1 MCGCDFVEKY
11 VLLNNVNAN
20 IVDGSYIEIDLGNSF
35 ARTPNMSVELIS
47 ATLRTIIYYSSL
59 VVKLDENPDN
69 YTGTDLKGAG
79 MGILQYR
86 GAYDGGAFT
95 DYIYTLGENGGS
107 RLTIP
112 SISKLRIDIE
122 NSASSALV
130 PLADYFGV
138 VMMIK
143 IKYPK
148 QDDNITDAFSRQL
161 QRSKI

>member
-11 VLLNNVNAN
+11 VLLTNVNAN

-35 ARTPNMSVELIS
+35 GRTPNMSVELVD
-47 ATLRTIIYYSSL
+47 ATLRTGIYYSAL

-69 YTGTDLKGAG
+69 YKGTDLKGAG
-79 MGILQYR
+79 MGILQYK
-86 GAYDGGAFT
+86 GAYDGGAFV
-95 DYIYTLGENGGS
+95 DYIYSLSDNGGS
-107 RLTIP
+107 SLTIP
-112 SISKLRIDIE
+112 TISKLRIDIE
-122 NSASSALV
+122 NVASNALV

-138 VMMIK
+138 VLMFK

-148 QDDNITDAFSRQL
+148 QDDNVTDAFSRQL

>member
-1 MCGCDFVEKY
+1 MCSCEFVEKY

-47 ATLRTIIYYSSL
+47 ATLRTNIYYSAL

-69 YTGTDLKGAG
+69 YKGTDLKGAG
-79 MGILQYR
+79 MGILEYKMVF
-86 GAYDGGAFT
+86 DGGAFT
-95 DYIYTLGENGGS
+95 DYIYTLSNNGGS
-107 RLTIP
+107 SLTIP

-122 NSASSALV
+122 NVASSALV
-130 PLADYFGV
+130 PLVDYFAV

-161 QRSKI
+161 QRSNI

>member
-20 IVDGSYIEIDLGNSF
+20 IVDGSYIEIDLGNSY

-47 ATLRTIIYYSSL
+47 ATLRTNIYYSAL

-69 YTGTDLKGAG
+69 YKGTDLKGAG
-79 MGILQYR
+79 MGILQYSMT
-86 GAYDGGAFT
+86 YNGGAFT
-95 DYIYTLGENGGS
+95 DYIYNLSVNSGS
-107 RLTIP
+107 SLTIP

-122 NSASSALV
+122 NVASTALV

>member
-11 VLLNNVNAN
+11 VMLTNVNAN

-47 ATLRTIIYYSSL
+47 ATLRTSIYYSAL

-69 YTGTDLKGAG
+69 YKGTDLIGAG
-79 MGILQYR
+79 MGILQYKMS
-86 GAYDGGAFT
+86 YDGGAFT
-95 DYIYTLGENGGS
+95 DYIYALSDNGGS
-107 RLTIP
+107 SLTIP
-112 SISKLRIDIE
+112 SVSKLRIDIE
-122 NSASSALV
+122 NVASSALV